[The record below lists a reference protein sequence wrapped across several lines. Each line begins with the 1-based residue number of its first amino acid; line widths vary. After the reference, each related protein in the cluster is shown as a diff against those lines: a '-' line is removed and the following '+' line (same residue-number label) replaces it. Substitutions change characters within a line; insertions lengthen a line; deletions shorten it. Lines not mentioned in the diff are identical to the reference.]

1 MSNLNATQPAFN
13 AIGQAAGVEHQAQM
27 LGMQSSL
34 SQANNS
40 YNMLAL
46 EANGVEA
53 QFAIQQIST
62 QENIT
67 SDLLGLGTKNALLF
81 AGKTLETYTLIAQTR
96 EKTLGL
102 FTSIIQAR
110 SQTSWNNMKQ
120 MVQGF
125 KF

>member
-1 MSNLNATQPAFN
+1 MSNLSTTQMP
-13 AIGQAAGVEHQAQM
+13 IQSIQQAAAIDQQAQI
-27 LGMQSSL
+27 LGMQSGL
-34 SQANNS
+34 SQANNG

-62 QENIT
+62 QANID
-67 SDLLGLGTKNALLF
+67 SDLMGLGTKNALLF
-81 AGKTLETYTLIAQTR
+81 SGKTLETYTLIAQTR